1 MSRIG
6 MKPVAIP
13 NNVKVTI
20 GDENEV
26 TVAGPQGTLTERFRP
41 EVKITRVDGHL
52 KVERE
57 GETKL
62 HRSLHGLTRAM
73 LANMVAGVVR
83 GYQKELEVFGTGYR
97 VQQTGPSLTFQLG
110 FSHPVVVEP
119 PPGIKLTAAGANRVA
134 VSGCDKQ
141 QVGAMAARLRAIRPP
156 DPYKGKGVRY
166 AGEVLKLK
174 PGKTA
179 ARKQG

>member
-6 MKPVAIP
+6 LKPVAIP

-20 GDENEV
+20 GRENEV
-26 TVAGPQGTLTERFRP
+26 TIAGPQGTLMERFRP
-41 EVKITRVDGHL
+41 EVTITRVDGHL
-52 KVERE
+52 KVERD
-57 GETKL
+57 GDTKL

-73 LANMVAGVVR
+73 LANMVTGVVQ
-83 GYQKELEVFGTGYR
+83 GYQKEMEIFGTGYR
-97 VQQTGPSLTFQLG
+97 VQQTGPNLTFQLG

-119 PPGIKLTAAGANRVA
+119 PPGIKLVAASANRVS

-141 QVGAMAARLRAIRPP
+141 QVGETAARLRAIRPP

-166 AGEVLKLK
+166 AGESLKLK
-174 PGKTA
+174 PGKAA
-179 ARKQG
+179 ARK